1 MYLFSLPVCRIL
13 NEIWAQLARKYVNV
27 KFIKSIA
34 TKCVENFHDSHCPA
48 LFIYKN
54 GELVSS
60 DVPAGPLFGGERMN
74 MDSVE
79 FVIGEKS
86 VIDVD
91 FEEDPRD
98 KLKLLNMVTKR
109 GKDVMR
115 RHEEDV
121 DSDGDDREYVN
132 NQY

>member
-1 MYLFSLPVCRIL
+1 
-13 NEIWAQLARKYVNV
+13 
-27 KFIKSIA
+27 
-34 TKCVENFHDSHCPA
+34 
-48 LFIYKN
+48 
-54 GELVSS
+54 
-60 DVPAGPLFGGERMN
+60 MN

-79 FVIGEKS
+79 FVLGEKS

-132 NQY
+132 NQYQRYR